1 MTFTYILMAY
11 LKEEIKII
19 SNIAHFYNILH
30 SRIISLLS
38 KGENLTKVLSFA
50 SYLTFY
56 LPRYAKCTNTL
67 LTFCFHHL
75 SWKFSNR
82 FRCDSMF
89 CFSKLLSRELVIEQS
104 KHSYF
109 HEKEGIADLDLKK
122 WWLLAKN
129 CVWLWMFTAYPSM
142 P

>member
-1 MTFTYILMAY
+1 MAY

-75 SWKFSNR
+75 S
-82 FRCDSMF
+82 
-89 CFSKLLSRELVIEQS
+89 
-104 KHSYF
+104 
-109 HEKEGIADLDLKK
+109 
-122 WWLLAKN
+122 
-129 CVWLWMFTAYPSM
+129 
-142 P
+142 